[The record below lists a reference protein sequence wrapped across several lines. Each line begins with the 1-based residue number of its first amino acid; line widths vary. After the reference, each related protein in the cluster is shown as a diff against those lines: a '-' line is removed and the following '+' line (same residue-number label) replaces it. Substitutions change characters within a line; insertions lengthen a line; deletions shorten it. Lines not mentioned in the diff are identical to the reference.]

1 MNINV
6 EPYDEERHTLID
18 LNEAHILH
26 QEDARID
33 AREDMM
39 YMQEVA

>member
-6 EPYDEERHTLID
+6 DHMMKSDRPIAV
-18 LNEAHILH
+18 NEAHTLH

-39 YMQEVA
+39 YMQVVA